1 MSVSVYFSNQ
11 IIQIAV
17 GKRGK
22 KASLSNVYTT
32 VAPEGSIINGI
43 IMDFDALREHL
54 RSYWRANNIPTK
66 DVYLVLNS
74 NKIVGRNLEVPNMNA
89 KNTLKFIM
97 REFSDMQRED
107 EDNVLA
113 STLIGQDRKS
123 RKRRLYAELAP
134 KEQLRE
140 FITIFMEMGIEL
152 KGIMSSEGSIISY
165 ASKHLTPY
173 AKTFILQIVNGNLV
187 SNVLFVDG
195 FFRYYNSVRCFN
207 VPGTQEYLDDLAR
220 SLNQLEQ
227 FMSAERITSQ
237 VEKIFIAGTSR
248 DDISIYNQTVR
259 DHGVESPC
267 ELVNTGL
274 SSNPTLAHESQKAL
288 YAISGLYD
296 QGSDSNFLKHFSVKR
311 EDAKTIDPM
320 LKKSFIMIFTTL
332 IVMLVAF
339 GIVFSMRLSRDSEYE
354 KLRDYNTSPSVTLQ
368 VEQYDNMTARRDAV
382 LAKYNSINTVVETL
396 KSYPVCSDEVINKIE
411 ETARGYATI
420 EILSFN
426 ADEGKVSFSAK
437 SASVNDIYKYIDKLL
452 EEKIFRTVD
461 HTGYTYDTSD
471 NLYDIHVN
479 CTLAERVG
487 QPEEE

>member
-11 IIQIAV
+11 IVQIAV

-22 KASLSNVYTT
+22 KFSLSNVYTT

-43 IMDFDALREHL
+43 IMDADLLLDHM
-54 RSYWRANNIPTK
+54 RSFWKANNLPTK

-74 NKIVGRNLEVPNMNA
+74 NKIVGRSLEVPNMNA
-89 KNTLKFIM
+89 KKTLAYIM

-113 STLIGQDRKS
+113 STLIGQDKKT
-123 RKRRLYAELAP
+123 RKRRLYSELAP

-152 KGIMSSEGSIISY
+152 KGILSSEGSIIGY
-165 ASKHLTPY
+165 ASNRLTPLS
-173 AKTFILQIVNGNLV
+173 KTFILQIVNGNLV

-195 FFRYYNSVRCFN
+195 LFRYYNSVRCFN

-237 VEKIFIAGTSR
+237 VEKIYIAGTSR
-248 DDISIYNQTVR
+248 DDISVYNQTVR
-259 DHGVESPC
+259 DHGVEAPC

-274 SSNPTLAHESQKAL
+274 SSNPTLAHEAQKAL
-288 YAISGLYD
+288 FAISGLYD
-296 QGSDSNFLKHFSVKR
+296 QGSDSNFLKHFSMKK

-320 LKKSFIMIFTTL
+320 LKKSLIMIFTTL

-339 GIVFSMRLSRDSEYE
+339 GVVLSMRLSRDSDYE
-354 KLRDYNTSPSVTLQ
+354 NLKEYNTSPSVVLQ
-368 VEQYDNMTARRDAV
+368 VEQYDAAAARRDAM
-382 LAKYNSINTVVETL
+382 LAKYNSIHTVVETL
-396 KSYPVCSDEVINKIE
+396 KSYPVCSDDVIGKIE

-452 EEKIFRTVD
+452 EEDIFRTVD